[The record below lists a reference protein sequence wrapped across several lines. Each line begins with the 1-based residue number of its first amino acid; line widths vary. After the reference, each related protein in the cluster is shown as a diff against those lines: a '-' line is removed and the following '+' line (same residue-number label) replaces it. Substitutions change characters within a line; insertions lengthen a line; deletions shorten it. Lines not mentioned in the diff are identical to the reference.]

1 MVKNIKAAYKDG
13 IVTLTWD
20 KAAGAD
26 KYLVYRK
33 DNGKWKMLALKNSLS
48 YEDAAYKKGEVNTYM
63 VRGYYSGKKTTTRT
77 EFQLRFRLMQ
87 QNLLR
92 NQSQQKNR

>member
-33 DNGKWKMLALKNSLS
+33 DNGKWKNA
-48 YEDAAYKKGEVNTYM
+48 G
-63 VRGYYSGKKTTTRT
+63 T
-77 EFQLRFRLMQ
+77 EKFIII
-87 QNLLR
+87 
-92 NQSQQKNR
+92 